1 MGFKKGKGLD
11 DAPIDDPTAWMLTS
25 PIAEFLLMHTK
36 EIRYMCMFG
45 YTFLHGHKLFS
56 KMGNAAAAYKFVSF
70 ILACTGGG
78 ILVPIFINGIPVPI
92 ADDAYP
98 IAIIA
103 SYVLHDRYP
112 VLRQVLELSTVVK
125 VFFVICYETLRASV
139 VVKLTTAA
147 ALVIAPTTFS
157 FPLFGPIMCGALG
170 GCGGAFLPLNKGLE
184 PMKKGLGLPMATAFF
199 GAALFHLYVNT
210 SLSDGCVDAHAK
222 AHVHLAMFFVA
233 SGLIQAL
240 DLSVDMSA
248 TKTKKD

>member
-1 MGFKKGKGLD
+1 MVGFKRNAQD
-11 DAPIDDPTAWMLTS
+11 DEPIDDPTAWMLTS
-25 PIAEFLLMHTK
+25 PVAQLLLMHTV
-36 EIRYMCMFG
+36 EIKYMCMFG

-56 KMGNAAAAYKFVSF
+56 KMGNASAAYKFVSF
-70 ILACTGGG
+70 IFACTGGG
-78 ILVPIFINGIPVPI
+78 ILVPIFINKIPVPL

-98 IAIIA
+98 IAIIT
-103 SYVLHDRYP
+103 SFVLHDRYP
-112 VLRQVLELSTVVK
+112 VLRQVLDLSTVVK
-125 VFFVICYETLRASV
+125 VFFVVLYETLRASV

-147 ALVIAPTTFS
+147 AIAIAPTTFS
-157 FPLFGPIMCGALG
+157 FPLFGPIMCGAIG

-240 DLSVDMSA
+240 DLSTA
-248 TKTKKD
+248 PKAKIKKE